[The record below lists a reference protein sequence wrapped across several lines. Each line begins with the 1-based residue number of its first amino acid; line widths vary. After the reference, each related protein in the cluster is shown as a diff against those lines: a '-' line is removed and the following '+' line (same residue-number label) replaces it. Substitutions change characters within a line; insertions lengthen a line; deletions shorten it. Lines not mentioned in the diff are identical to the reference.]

1 MSKSNYEI
9 YAKKKQKEA
18 LASTVT
24 LQQAIELL
32 KHRKEHVSNDYYE
45 ASCEIVAF
53 LFNLSYDEVDRAVDG
68 KEYWIV

>member
-1 MSKSNYEI
+1 MEKSNYEI
-9 YAKKKQKEA
+9 YAEKKQKEA

-32 KHRKEHVSNDYYE
+32 KCRKGYVSNDYYE
-45 ASCEIVAF
+45 ASCEIVSI
-53 LFNLSYDEVDRAVDG
+53 LFNLSYDEVDHAVNG

>member
-1 MSKSNYEI
+1 MDKSNYEI
-9 YAKKKQKEA
+9 YAEKKQKEA

-32 KHRKEHVSNDYYE
+32 KHRKEHMSNDYYE
-45 ASCEIVAF
+45 ASCETVSI